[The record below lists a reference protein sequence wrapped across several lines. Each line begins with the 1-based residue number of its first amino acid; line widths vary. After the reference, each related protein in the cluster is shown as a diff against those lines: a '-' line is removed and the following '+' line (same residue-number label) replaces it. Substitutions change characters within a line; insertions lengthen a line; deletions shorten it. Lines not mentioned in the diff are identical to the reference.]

1 MVLAG
6 LVIGDFIFVSIN
18 SPQLCGKCCNQPHFI
33 NERIHSVQGAHF
45 VQVTEEQRGGVIPC

>member
-1 MVLAG
+1 MLAG